1 MDPDDPTPAT
11 GKLRLYDMA
20 VYPSRWDG
28 GMHIDMEAKFPEGAT
43 VKFYWAP
50 ANAEAP
56 KGLTLEPVLWCQA
69 GERSTPWLDGNPN
82 LRELGCGDT
91 EATPPV
97 SGSTRSAHSTRS
109 TVRWPRRTTRQ
120 CWQHTSRWPRPSTRG
135 SANKPNASRP
145 PITVSPSQV
154 PRVGL
159 AVCLL

>member
-91 EATPPV
+91 EAT
-97 SGSTRSAHSTRS
+97 
-109 TVRWPRRTTRQ
+109 
-120 CWQHTSRWPRPSTRG
+120 
-135 SANKPNASRP
+135 ASRVRLDAIRALHP
-145 PITVSPSQV
+145 LYSQV
-154 PRVGL
+154 AKAHNEAVL
-159 AVCLL
+159 AAHVALAAALNARISEQTQRLTPPNHG